1 MGKVSVQVLDNGK
14 PVLGKKTKNKT
25 KTQAQYATMAPP
37 CVQTCT
43 QSHDKH
49 TFSSQSKPVSL
60 LICLYI

>member
-37 CVQTCT
+37 RVYKHAR
-43 QSHDKH
+43 SHMTNTLFPH
-49 TFSSQSKPVSL
+49 SQSQ
-60 LICLYI
+60 